1 MKFSIGFTFN
11 DVRYGWNSGKLYRLP
26 FEREGRI
33 YGQLKEINPCFV
45 KNKKTNHITKCYN
58 IQSRKMTESRITGM
72 TEKVKWNVPIL
83 KHKDLPV

>member
-33 YGQLKEINPCFV
+33 YGQLKEIEPCFIEN
-45 KNKKTNHITKCYN
+45 KNTKQRTKCYN
-58 IQSRKMTESRITGM
+58 VQRNKMTANRIISM
-72 TEKVKWNVPIL
+72 TEKVKWDVQIL
-83 KHKDLPV
+83 KHKDLP